1 MTDAMHV
8 PEATV
13 VADDLSKWFGQK
25 VAVSQVSCS
34 FGPGVTGLLGP
45 NGAGKTTF
53 LRLLSGLLSPSTGK
67 ALILGETP
75 RKNTGVYRH
84 LGFVPED
91 EAVYGHM
98 TARRFIEW
106 SAALTKIADPASA
119 ARRALETVELT
130 EQAGRRMSTYSKGMR
145 QRAKVAAAL
154 VHDPEVLLLDEPLN
168 GTDPIQRGRLI
179 KLMQQLGAEGRTII
193 VSSHVLGEVER
204 MAGRVVAMVDGRM
217 AAAGT
222 VSSLRDALSDTPR
235 LIRIDADRPRPLAR
249 RLLAG
254 EWVEAVRIE
263 GTGIEISTTD
273 AKALGRDIAV
283 AARETG
289 AVVTAV
295 SPEDDSLES
304 VFSYLLEIQ

>member
-1 MTDAMHV
+1 MTDALHV
-8 PEATV
+8 PDATV

-53 LRLLSGLLSPSTGK
+53 LRLVAGLLSPSTGE
-67 ALILGETP
+67 ALTLGRTP
-75 RKNTGVYRH
+75 RNDAGVYRH
-84 LGFVPED
+84 LGLVPED

-98 TARRFIEW
+98 TARRFVEW
-106 SAALTKIADPASA
+106 SAALYRMPDPSGA

-130 EQAGRRMSTYSKGMR
+130 EAADRRISGFSKGMR

-168 GTDPIQRGRLI
+168 GTDPIQRARLI
-179 KLMQQLGAEGRTII
+179 ELMRRLGSEGRTII
-193 VSSHVLGEVER
+193 VSSHVLREVER
-204 MAGRVVAMVDGRM
+204 MAGRVVAMVDGRV

-222 VSSLRDALSDTPR
+222 VASLRDAMSDTPR
-235 LIRIDADRPRPLAR
+235 LIRIDNDRPRPLAR
-249 RLLAG
+249 RLLAE
-254 EWVEAVRIE
+254 EWVESVRVD
-263 GTGIEISTTD
+263 GTGIEVRTTD
-273 AKALGRDIAV
+273 AKALGGDIAV
-283 AARETG
+283 AAREVG
-289 AVVTAV
+289 AVVTSV

-304 VFSYLLEIQ
+304 VFSYLLDIQ